1 MAGNKH
7 LLADRGRLLR
17 AKLDRLAKKLQG
29 SLEASE
35 FETQEALLFEAIKSI
50 NSFYKNL
57 KEPQLDLENLQARP
71 DDLPDPDL
79 YNEIWEHL
87 LNDLV
92 TVFTE
97 LENLETLTLAN
108 FNLITTESNRLT
120 ARLKSVSSKLGDYIL
135 YSLNPTRDA
144 LFFKDSFNDQ
154 SKIDINSPLL
164 NRPQCDIDQ
173 AQGIVT
179 LPLDP
184 NQDSTIRIKQLP
196 ILNPNSN
203 GVIGNNQEVAAVFNG
218 DLSVLLDNNPD
229 TWFEYERVVS
239 ALTDSKE
246 PLVLDLTMNLGD
258 EVVINHIRVN
268 PNNFG
273 TKTVIQIDTIE
284 TSLDGQVYTSIK
296 DDIPIADFVQED
308 EAEVFNLAP
317 STSKF
322 AGQGLYT
329 FTPRKVKYI
338 HLVFRQTEP
347 YVITTA
353 AGERLRYAIGIRD
366 IDVRA
371 NAYLNG
377 GEIVSTPFTST
388 DEIRKVAIDSN
399 QNPTQLS
406 ELASVQYFVSP
417 DDGATY
423 YELQPKQLTGT
434 AGILS
439 TPETLEFNGPS
450 TDTIKTSV
458 PVKSLR
464 LKTVLL
470 RNDEN
475 FVEGSSSLAKTITTK
490 AEVHGVPQLA
500 PFQISL
506 QEAPVDGS
514 VVVVDPLFGSRG
526 IKEAPYV
533 VNQAEEQINSQ
544 LYRLPFNTWPRPVE
558 KTLVGTKYHTQPLDA
573 ADWIHVEVG
582 GEEWTHV
589 NQAFS
594 GYTATAKVYQLDL
607 DTGELRFGNDTNGK
621 TPEPGQPIQI
631 YMDAERLFPSETEDA
646 HISTLDF
653 STSSNQDDFT
663 ILRYDEPSTETELL
677 RKRATV
683 LRLQHQNITGL
694 GTIPTIFGAGNQQT
708 FINGKEELTA
718 AGHWSIN
725 TDEGVIYLRDPT
737 SDIDDKVVTYDYQPI
752 YTLTTDEWEWA
763 ATDILRDSV
772 SIKEAAWQT
781 RNVVDRV
788 LVSTGDAFTGVTVL
802 DLPHLSVV
810 KGSLTFSLTGTVS
823 AGQIEDNE
831 VSNPLLQEID
841 FIDGKTELGNDI
853 IKTIESVPALL
864 TTPVSTF
871 TVAKT
876 ISPSANHPV
885 AFSNTSIFA
894 NEEASAALVAP
905 GGGGVAGDYHVDKT
919 TGVVT
924 VNIGT
929 SVYQSTETGSIN
941 YFSVSP
947 TFSTNGFYSVD
958 YANGRIYMQRPIDP
972 DNQDD
977 WNLSASYEF
986 TDFRAEYRIA
996 RFLSGNS
1003 YSVDITNGIIEL
1015 KDSEIMKHAQIPKQA
1030 DSIRQPYYVVNY
1042 NYVSETRE
1050 DAEALTSFFSPVV
1063 KDYALKVVTKGQI
1076 F

>member
-1 MAGNKH
+1 MAGNKY

-35 FETQEALLFEAIKSI
+35 FATQEAFLFEAIKTV
-50 NSFYKNL
+50 NSFYKGL
-57 KEPQLDLENLQARP
+57 KEPQLDLEVLQVRP

-79 YNEIWEHL
+79 YNTIWEHL

-92 TVFTE
+92 TIFTE

-108 FNLITTESNRLT
+108 FNLVTTEANRLT

-173 AQGIVT
+173 AQGIIT
-179 LPLDP
+179 LPIDT
-184 NQDSTIRIKQLP
+184 NQDSTVRIKQLP

-203 GVIGNNQEVAAVFNG
+203 GTIGNNQEIGASFNG
-218 DLSVLLDNNPD
+218 DLNVLLDNNPD
-229 TWFEYERVVS
+229 TWFEYENVV
-239 ALTDSKE
+239 APLTDTKE
-246 PLVLDLTMNLGD
+246 PLILDLTMNLGN

-317 STSKF
+317 STSKY

-338 HLVFRQTEP
+338 HLVFKQTEP
-347 YVITTA
+347 YIISTA

-366 IDVRA
+366 IDVKA
-371 NAYLNG
+371 YAYLNG
-377 GEIVSTPFTST
+377 GEIISVPFETT

-406 ELASVQYFVSP
+406 ELVSIQYFVSP
-417 DDGATY
+417 DDGASY

-434 AGILS
+434 SGILS

-450 TDTIKTSV
+450 TSTINTAV

-470 RNDEN
+470 RNDDN
-475 FVEGSSSLAKTITTK
+475 FTEGASSLFKTITTK
-490 AEVHGVPQLA
+490 AEIHGVPQEA
-500 PFQISL
+500 PFQIELDES
-506 QEAPVDGS
+506 PVDGT
-514 VVVVDPLFGSRG
+514 VIVVDPLFGSRG
-526 IKEAPYV
+526 IKQAPYV
-533 VNQAEEQINSQ
+533 INKAEQQINLQ
-544 LYRLPFNTWPRPVE
+544 LYRLPFNTWPRPIK
-558 KTLVGTKYHTQPLDA
+558 KTLVGNKYYTEPLDA

-582 GEEWTHV
+582 GEEWTHI

-594 GYTATAKVYQLDL
+594 GYGATAKVYQLDL
-607 DTGELRFGNDTNGK
+607 DKGELRFGNNTNGK
-621 TPEPGQPIQI
+621 TPDGSQPIQV
-631 YMDAERLFPSETEDA
+631 YMDAERLFPSETEDSHLA
-646 HISTLDF
+646 LLDF
-653 STSSNQDDFT
+653 STSSNKDDFT
-663 ILRYDEPSTETELL
+663 ILRYNDTATETELL
-677 RKRATV
+677 PKKATV
-683 LRLQHQNITGL
+683 LRLKHSNITNL
-694 GTIPTIFGAGNQQT
+694 GTIPTIFGGGNQQT
-708 FINGKEELTA
+708 FINGKEELTG

-725 TDEGVIYLRDPT
+725 QEKGIIYLKDPT
-737 SDIDDKVVTYDYQPI
+737 SDINDTVVTYTHQPI
-752 YTLTTDEWEWA
+752 YTLTTDDWDWA
-763 ATDILRDSV
+763 TTDILRDSV
-772 SIKEAAWQT
+772 AIKESAWQT
-781 RNVVDRV
+781 RNITEYA
-788 LVSTGDAFTGVTVL
+788 LVNPGDSFTGVTVL
-802 DLPHLSVV
+802 DLPNLSIV
-810 KGSLTFSLTGTVS
+810 KGSLTFQLTGSVTDTGNGT
-823 AGQIEDNE
+823 AIDDNPDK
-831 VSNPLLQEID
+831 NPLLQEID
-841 FIDGKTELGNDI
+841 FIDGKTELGNDV
-853 IKTIESVPALL
+853 IKTIQSVPALL
-864 TTPVSTF
+864 STPISTF
-871 TVAKT
+871 TVTKT
-876 ISPSANHPV
+876 ILDNANYPV
-885 AFSNTSIFA
+885 TFSNTSIFA
-894 NEEASAALVAP
+894 NDVSPAAPASAGEYRITKSTGLVE
-905 GGGGVAGDYHVDKT
+905 VYIDT
-919 TGVVT
+919 T
-924 VNIGT
+924 
-929 SVYQSTETGSIN
+929 VYKSNETGSIN
-941 YFSVSP
+941 YFSLSP

-958 YANGRIYMQRPIDP
+958 YKTGRIYMQRPIDP

-977 WNLSASYEF
+977 WSLLASYEF

-1003 YSVDITNGIIEL
+1003 YEVDITNNIIEFN
-1015 KDSEIMKHAQIPKQA
+1015 DSEILKHAQIPRQI
-1030 DSIRQPYYVVNY
+1030 DTIRQPYYVVNY
-1042 NYVSETRE
+1042 DYVSETRE
-1050 DAEALTSFFSPVV
+1050 DVESLTTYFSPVV